1 MEPLVKGSHHPT
13 LGDRLTMAMLNYA
26 ALVIIGAL
34 GMSILDQ
41 DHAHVSI
48 EEWAIYGVMLFA
60 AWKLVQEMVQYFKD
74 NEGGL

>member
-1 MEPLVKGSHHPT
+1 
-13 LGDRLTMAMLNYA
+13 
-26 ALVIIGAL
+26 
-34 GMSILDQ
+34 MSILDQ

>member
-1 MEPLVKGSHHPT
+1 
-13 LGDRLTMAMLNYA
+13 MAMLNYA

-60 AWKLVQEMVQYFKD
+60 AWKLVQEMVQYLKD